1 MRSFCKLI
9 FVFAF
14 VLLPAQR
21 GESQQVLP
29 LVLGLPAG
37 NQSGEEAGKPPNHEA
52 AVLHEW
58 MQYSKAFEY
67 ADYPQIA
74 NHFTFPA
81 TVIEAS
87 GQPTI
92 AEDRDKLIERYREG
106 RENIQE
112 GYKYSLLE
120 THKFHQYSDKVC
132 MVDATY
138 GRFNAS
144 YQRIYTGRGLYFF
157 RKTSDGWRMFS
168 IMVMPEK

>member
-1 MRSFCKLI
+1 MRSFCQLI

-29 LVLGLPAG
+29 LVSGLHAG
-37 NQSGEEAGKPPNHEA
+37 NQSGEEAGKTPNHEA

-67 ADYPQIA
+67 ADYPQIV
-74 NHFTFPA
+74 NHFTYP
-81 TVIEAS
+81 TTMIGSS
-87 GQPTI
+87 GQSVI
-92 AEDRDKLIERYREG
+92 MEDRDTLIKRVREI

-144 YQRIYTGRGLYFF
+144 YQRIYTGRSLYFF